1 KRRTAMTLVLEVAR
15 EKKKQYIFLTPQ
27 DLSFLKITPDMRI
40 LRMPQPKRTL
50 VQINNE
56 NDSD

>member
-1 KRRTAMTLVLEVAR
+1 MN
-15 EKKKQYIFLTPQ
+15 YFF
-27 DLSFLKITPDMRI
+27 SFLKISEDMRI

-50 VQINNE
+50 MQIDNE